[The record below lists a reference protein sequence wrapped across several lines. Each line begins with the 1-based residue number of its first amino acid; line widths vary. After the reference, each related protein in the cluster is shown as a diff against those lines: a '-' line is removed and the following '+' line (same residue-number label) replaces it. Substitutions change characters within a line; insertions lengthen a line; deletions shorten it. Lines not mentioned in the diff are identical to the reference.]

1 MTYTDIQAASRASSV
16 KGVSPKATR
25 AAQLRRMLSRKGG
38 ATIVQI
44 QQAFSWQPQ
53 TARAAIS
60 SLRKAGAMIER
71 MAFRRD
77 RSIGSIRKI
86 PHNDC

>member
-1 MTYTDIQAASRASSV
+1 MTNTDILALGRASSV

-38 ATIVQI
+38 ATIAQVQE
-44 QQAFSWQPQ
+44 AFSWQPH

-71 MAFRRD
+71 KGT
-77 RSIGSIRKI
+77 SKGSVYRINQEVAAK
-86 PHNDC
+86 